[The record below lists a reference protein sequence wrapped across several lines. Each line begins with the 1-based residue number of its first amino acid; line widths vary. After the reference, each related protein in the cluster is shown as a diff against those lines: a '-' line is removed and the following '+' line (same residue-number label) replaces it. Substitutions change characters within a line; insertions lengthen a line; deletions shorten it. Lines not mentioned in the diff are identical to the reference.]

1 MEILKRRDFIL
12 LLAGT
17 AGAWPL
23 AARAQ
28 QRSLPVVGFVRS
40 ASNADAQYL
49 VDAFRQGLK
58 DTGYIDGQNVTI
70 EVRSGEGR
78 QDQLP
83 ALVQDLINRQPAV
96 FVGNTPVALAAKAA
110 TTNVPIV
117 FATGLDP
124 VKVGLVTSL
133 NRPGGNVT
141 GVAFF
146 GGVLEAKRLE
156 LLRQVVPKATV
167 IGLLVNPDNLSSGAA
182 LSEIKGAAQ
191 SMGLEVA
198 TVEVRDANQLDP
210 AFATMIQRGAG
221 AFLTAGDAF
230 FLSHRARIIALA
242 TSRALPAIFD
252 AREFALDGGLMSYAP
267 DINEAFR
274 QTGIYAGRILK
285 GEKAGDLPVMQ
296 AAKFDF
302 VINLKT
308 ARTLGLAV
316 PPTLLAVADE
326 VIE

>member
-1 MEILKRRDFIL
+1 LKRRDFIML
-12 LLAGT
+12 LGSA

-28 QRSLPVVGFVRS
+28 QPSMPVIGFVRS
-40 ASNADAQYL
+40 ASNANAPNL

-58 DTGYIDGQNVTI
+58 DGGFTDGQNVAI
-70 EVRSGEGR
+70 VIRSAEDR
-78 QDQLP
+78 EDQLL
-83 ALVQDLINRQPAV
+83 ALVQDLIHRQVAV
-96 FVGNTPVALAAKAA
+96 FVGNTPAALAAKAA
-110 TTNVPIV
+110 SKVVPIV

-124 VKVGLVTSL
+124 VKVGLVTNL

-156 LLRQVVPKATV
+156 LLRQVVPGATV

-182 LSEIKGAAQ
+182 QSEIKGAAQ

-210 AFATMIQRGAG
+210 AFATMIQHGAG

-230 FLSHRARIIALA
+230 FFSHRAQIIALA
-242 TSRALPAIFD
+242 NRHALPAIFD
-252 AREFALDGGLMSYAP
+252 VREFVKDGGLMSYAP
-267 DINEAFR
+267 SINEAFR
-274 QTGIYAGRILK
+274 QTGVYAGQILK
-285 GEKAGDLPVMQ
+285 GEKPGDLPVMQ
-296 AAKFDF
+296 STKFEF
-302 VINLKT
+302 VLNLKT
-308 ARTLGLAV
+308 AKTLGLTV
-316 PPTLLAVADE
+316 PPTLLAIADE